1 MMKVNIKETL
11 RQYWRVLKIARKPD
25 KSEFSLASKVTG
37 AGMLLIGLLGFIV
50 FAIYEILV
58 GI

>member
-1 MMKVNIKETL
+1 MMKVNLKETL

-25 KSEFSLASKVTG
+25 KAEVSVASKVTG
-37 AGMLLIGLLGFIV
+37 AGMLLIGLLGFII
-50 FAIYEILV
+50 FAVYEILV